1 MPTLAPT
8 PRNQTVPHSDA
19 LNLLAGEIRRIAHLA
34 AETEKTTPIP
44 TCQGWTLADL
54 VAHVA
59 RVHVRATRMVR
70 DLAQTRIDPRSFDVR
85 VPADWAEVPAW
96 LQRLGG
102 ELVDTLRQ
110 ADPDAPMYALGKD
123 QHVRSWIRRM
133 LNETT
138 IHRVDVE
145 IAAGL
150 ESPIEPAVAVDI
162 IDELLDLLPAAA
174 SIHPRIRELRGDGET
189 IHFHATDLD
198 GSDLPG
204 EWLITLE
211 PHGFR
216 WSRAHVKG
224 AVAVRGTIQD
234 LALFAYGRRP
244 QRELQV
250 FGDTALLAHWSANS
264 AL

>member
-8 PRNQTVPHSDA
+8 PRSQTVPRLDA

-34 AETEKTTPIP
+34 AETDKSAPIP
-44 TCQGWTLADL
+44 ACPGWTLADL
-54 VAHVA
+54 VDHVA
-59 RVHVRATRMVR
+59 RVHVRTTQMVR
-70 DLAQTRIDPRSFDVR
+70 DLAKARVDLRSVELS

-102 ELVDTLRQ
+102 ELVDALRA
-110 ADPDAPMYALGKD
+110 ADPDAPMFAWGKD
-123 QHVRSWIRRM
+123 QHVRFWIRRM

-138 IHRVDVE
+138 IHRVDAE
-145 IAAGL
+145 LAAGV

-162 IDELLDLLPAAA
+162 IDELLDLLPFAA
-174 SIHPRIRELRGDGET
+174 SFRPRVRELRGDGET

-234 LALFAYGRRP
+234 LALFAYARRP
-244 QRELQV
+244 QSRLQV
-250 FGDTALLAHWSANS
+250 FSDTSLLAHWSANS

>member
-1 MPTLAPT
+1 VPTLAPT
-8 PRNQTVPHSDA
+8 PRSQTVPHLDA
-19 LNLLAGEIRRIAHLA
+19 LNLLAGEIRRIAQLA
-34 AETEKTTPIP
+34 AETDKRTPIP
-44 TCQGWTLADL
+44 ACPGWTLADL
-54 VAHVA
+54 VEHVA

-70 DLAQTRIDPRSFDVR
+70 DLAQTRIDPRRIDLS
-85 VPADWAEVPAW
+85 VPADWSEVPAW
-96 LQRLGG
+96 LQRVGG
-102 ELVDTLRQ
+102 ELVDTLRA

-123 QHVRSWIRRM
+123 QHVRSWFRRM

-145 IAAGL
+145 LAAGL

-174 SIHPRIRELRGDGET
+174 SFHPRIRELRGDGET
-189 IHFHATDLD
+189 IHLHATDLD

-224 AVAVRGTIQD
+224 AVAVRGTVQD
-234 LALFAYGRRP
+234 LALFAYGRRS
-244 QRELQV
+244 QNELQV
-250 FGDTALLAHWSANS
+250 FGDTPLLAHWSANA